1 MCRLDMRRLLRR
13 PNRLVIKKCSRF
25 CALIQADSN
34 WLLTSGLVMVLLLS
48 SIGAFPPYTLEG
60 SAGEHEPQAIAKL
73 VARMVP
79 GKKN

>member
-1 MCRLDMRRLLRR
+1 
-13 PNRLVIKKCSRF
+13 
-25 CALIQADSN
+25 
-34 WLLTSGLVMVLLLS
+34 MVLLLS